1 MLKFVSQIATAAAV
15 AACASVSAQ
24 AMPMPAVDQIAA
36 AAAPGAVQEVDWHGG
51 WHGHGYY
58 GGGGCYYGGCY
69 HHHHNNYWVP
79 LARLGRELWSAL
91 SRSSPATTPTI
102 TSRAITRGARGNTAP
117 IGAMFRTT
125 DPG

>member
-79 LARLGRELWSAL
+79 LAAFGAGAL
-91 SRSSPATTPTI
+91 V
-102 TSRAITRGARGNTAP
+102 GALAVQPRYHSYYHQSGHYTWCQGEYGP
-117 IGAMFRTT
+117 YRCYVP
-125 DPG
+125 DY